1 MLSRFVIAFAALGY
15 CTLDFGP
22 NRPATAA
29 ATDRNQRRTELPE
42 KEDVERLLER
52 QEVLGRSALAV
63 LTDPWQGPEVRRDA
77 ALMLGRLRHRPA
89 VPFLIMYL
97 ESLELVVVAQPVL
110 PGLPPGIGNATVD
123 WEGMYPCVVAL
134 ADMGMDAVPAIV
146 HAYLDEKENTNRD
159 FLLYY
164 SINRNRDW
172 QAARRYIMGLK
183 NEHKNEFQRRR
194 LDDLVKDLPK
204 D

>member
-42 KEDVERLLER
+42 KEDVDRVLERLEALA
-52 QEVLGRSALAV
+52 RSALDV
-63 LTDPWQGPEVRRDA
+63 LKDTRQGPEARRDA

-89 VPFLIMYL
+89 I
-97 ESLELVVVAQPVL
+97 PVL
-110 PGLPPGIGNATVD
+110 LNYLDSLQIELQPPPGPVPGLVLSAHIN
-123 WEGMYPCVVAL
+123 WEEIYPCVPAL
-134 ADMGMDAVPAIV
+134 AGMGMDAVPAIV